1 MKEFELKP
9 IPKASYEH
17 RKWYVVRMNKN
28 GESKKRAN
36 LKWRAVQKEKR
47 LQEKIAR
54 RMKVWR
60 EVFGDDE

>member
-17 RKWYVVRMNKN
+17 RKWYVVRMNKDS
-28 GESKKRAN
+28 EAKSLSK
-36 LKWRAVQKEKR
+36 LKWRALQKEKR

>member
-9 IPKASYEH
+9 VPKASYEH

-36 LKWRAVQKEKR
+36 LKWRAIQKDKR

-54 RMKVWR
+54 
-60 EVFGDDE
+60 

>member
-9 IPKASYEH
+9 IPKANYEH
-17 RKWYVVRMNKN
+17 RKWCVVRIHKDS
-28 GESKKRAN
+28 EAKSLSK
-36 LKWRAVQKEKR
+36 LKWRALQKEKR